1 MIMKLI
7 IYFAV
12 IILSVIGCK
21 IEEPQNP
28 PTVITNA
35 ASNITFRIATLNGE
49 VTNEGFSAASDR
61 GFVYS
66 EKNSNPSV
74 SDSKAQSGYGKGV
87 YTKSLDNLL
96 VNTKYYFK
104 AYASNTKGTSYGEV
118 QTFISGDYE
127 YKLPTAITDIPKNIG
142 YSSVEIAGSVTD
154 EGGGSVSE
162 SGFVYSLTTLPT
174 INDNKV
180 PLSKSKGL
188 FKFWVNK
195 LKSSTKYFVRSYAIN
210 EKGTA
215 YGNEQS
221 FTTLNVTTVTSKT
234 GRVWMDRNLG
244 ATQVMTLLFGDNLS
258 YGDFYQWGRLT
269 DGHQLLTSI
278 NSAPYTYSLVDI
290 PNNELFL
297 ITPDDWR
304 KPKNDNL
311 WQGVNGINNVCPT
324 GFRIPT
330 SNEWEQEI
338 TTWISKN
345 NQGAF
350 ASPLKLPGA
359 GERSGGEII
368 GVSYGTYWSSTVIG
382 DGANVLSFAYS
393 NGGSAYIY
401 KDNRVP
407 GHSVRCIKD

>member
-1 MIMKLI
+1 M
-7 IYFAV
+7 
-12 IILSVIGCK
+12 
-21 IEEPQNP
+21 
-28 PTVITNA
+28 
-35 ASNITFRIATLNGE
+35 
-49 VTNEGFSAASDR
+49 
-61 GFVYS
+61 
-66 EKNSNPSV
+66 
-74 SDSKAQSGYGKGV
+74 
-87 YTKSLDNLL
+87 
-96 VNTKYYFK
+96 
-104 AYASNTKGTSYGEV
+104 
-118 QTFISGDYE
+118 
-127 YKLPTAITDIPKNIG
+127 
-142 YSSVEIAGSVTD
+142 
-154 EGGGSVSE
+154 
-162 SGFVYSLTTLPT
+162 PT

-195 LKSSTKYFVRSYAIN
+195 LKFNTKYFVRSYAIN
-210 EKGTA
+210 EKGVA

-221 FTTLNVTTVTSKT
+221 FTTLNVTTVTSNT
-234 GRVWMDRNLG
+234 GRIWMDRNLG
-244 ATQVMTLLFGDNLS
+244 ASQVMTTLFGDYLS

-297 ITPDDWR
+297 ITSDNWR

-311 WQGVNGINNVCPT
+311 WQGVNSINNVCPA

-338 TTWISKN
+338 ATWISKN
-345 NQGAF
+345 NQGSF

-359 GERSGGEII
+359 GERFIEIT
-368 GVSYGTYWSSTVIG
+368 GDGLGTYWSSTTIG
-382 DGANVLSFAYS
+382 DFAYVLSFAYS

-401 KDNRVP
+401 KDNRAY